1 MTKRSSI
8 QVREQEGDLYA
19 SHEDFHTIFN
29 EDLKELYQLS
39 FLLTRD
45 PAKAERCLVSG
56 LEDCITGNRVFREW
70 ARSWAKRIIV
80 QNAIRELRPRPSQA
94 NSPLSGAIF
103 PDVDQLP
110 SGSGGH
116 VEMDALLRLE
126 DFERF
131 VFIMCVLEHYSEH
144 DCALLLDC
152 SAREIREART
162 RALRELMN
170 SSQMDL
176 SQRRLFAQEEKCETT
191 HSVQSVLTNSHLYSA
206 VGRDHRRPGIPGML
220 AGQER
225 TGSRRRIPRPT
236 DESALC

>member
-1 MTKRSSI
+1 MTKGAPI
-8 QVREQEGDLYA
+8 QVCEHEEDLYA

-29 EDLKELYQLS
+29 EDLKEHYQLS

-80 QNAIRELRPRPSQA
+80 QNAIRELRPRPSQ
-94 NSPLSGAIF
+94 SDLPLSSAIF
-103 PDVDQLP
+103 PDDDQPL

-116 VEMDALLRLE
+116 FAMDALLRLE

-131 VFIMCVLEHYSEH
+131 VFSMCVLEHYSEH

-162 RALRELMN
+162 RALKELMN

-176 SQRRLFAQEEKCETT
+176 SQHRLFMQEKK
-191 HSVQSVLTNSHLYSA
+191 
-206 VGRDHRRPGIPGML
+206 
-220 AGQER
+220 
-225 TGSRRRIPRPT
+225 
-236 DESALC
+236 